1 MNRSRSTTRNL
12 AVMLSATI
20 LCLTIARCGNSPVG
34 ISSASQGASAQVA
47 AQTAATVMAEH
58 AAEKAADFE
67 SSNENATV
75 EASTGN
81 TSSLQAGVA
90 EYAAEGETSEAKE
103 TVRTATPKSQ
113 AGQEADTQ
121 ETAKEEKTSEH
132 INFDGE
138 TDLEYNARQILEAD
152 EDIAREGA
160 LGIAAYLW
168 QMGFGKMN
176 SYPAI
181 SEVDGGKVLTV
192 FDEEGLFYNIFLT
205 PEGKIQSVE
214 DVEGNE
220 LVALGTRAGELIKPP
235 VSGSD
240 VVALLEDWKEHD
252 GHSKVVSAYNQYAH
266 DWGRSRMRS
275 DDQWCSETVSAAYAA
290 LGIAD
295 KIGGMASNG
304 KTYEQ
309 NARAI
314 GAWVSG
320 NGYTPSTGDILI
332 THDSNGDRHTACVVS
347 CDGSK
352 IKTIAGGGSGIHHGS
367 ISVDSGRI
375 TGFVV
380 PEW

>member
-1 MNRSRSTTRNL
+1 MNGYRSIMRSL
-12 AVMLSATI
+12 AVMLSAAM
-20 LCLTIARCGNSPVG
+20 LCLTVIGCGDPSAGTP
-34 ISSASQGASAQVA
+34 SASQGASAQ
-47 AQTAATVMAEH
+47 AQARTASTAATGQPSEV
-58 AAEKAADFE
+58 AAACGSGDENAAD
-67 SSNENATV
+67 
-75 EASTGN
+75 EASAGDTG
-81 TSSLQAGVA
+81 SLQAGA
-90 EYAAEGETSEAKE
+90 EEHASE
-103 TVRTATPKSQ
+103 SQ
-113 AGQEADTQ
+113 TGQEADTRAA
-121 ETAKEEKTSEH
+121 AKEEAASDR
-132 INFDGE
+132 ISFDGE

-152 EDIAREGA
+152 KDITREGA

-168 QMGFGKMN
+168 QMGFGKMS

-181 SEVDGGKVLTV
+181 SEADGGKVLTV

-220 LVALGTRAGELIKPP
+220 LVALGTRAGELVKPP

-240 VVALLEDWKEHD
+240 VIALLEDWKEHG
-252 GHSKVVSAYNQYAH
+252 GHSKVVSAYNQYAK
-266 DWGRSRMRS
+266 DWGRSRMSS

-290 LGIAD
+290 LGVAD

-304 KTYEQ
+304 KTYEK

-314 GAWVSG
+314 GAWISG
-320 NGYTPSTGDILI
+320 GGYTPNTGDILI

-352 IKTIAGGGSGIHHGS
+352 IQTIAGGGSGIHHGN
-367 ISVDSGRI
+367 ISVGSGRI